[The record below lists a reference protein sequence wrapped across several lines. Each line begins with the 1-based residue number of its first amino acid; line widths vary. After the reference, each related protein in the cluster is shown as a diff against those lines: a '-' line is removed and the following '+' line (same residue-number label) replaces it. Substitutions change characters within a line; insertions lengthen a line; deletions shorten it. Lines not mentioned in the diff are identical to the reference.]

1 MEGRP
6 LVFFEGVAR
15 GSYLGQVILEEVWGE
30 LGGESCC
37 RTRKIGREGRGPHG
51 GILMQMSWLP
61 LLFFFVLLVLLP
73 LFFGHLFTAALI
85 KLKLE
90 PQIALLV
97 VIGIF
102 IGSLINL
109 PVRRIARIEAVPVD
123 PLAIFGLQGWWPVF
137 QRMRRETVIAVNV
150 GGCVIPT
157 ALAIYE
163 TAHLVMAGRQA
174 MRGLLFAVLI
184 NTMVCYWMAK
194 PVQGVGITMPG
205 LLPAVVASVS
215 ALLLVPDHAPPVAF
229 VAGVL
234 GPLIGADL
242 LHLRDIEKITTGMA
256 SIGGAGTFDGIV
268 LSGIMAAYLAGVDSV
283 A

>member
-1 MEGRP
+1 
-6 LVFFEGVAR
+6 
-15 GSYLGQVILEEVWGE
+15 
-30 LGGESCC
+30 
-37 RTRKIGREGRGPHG
+37 
-51 GILMQMSWLP
+51 MQMSWLP